1 VRVLA
6 IDLGSVRV
14 GVAIS
19 DELGL
24 MAHPRPPLPG
34 VDAKA
39 LLVALQRLAVEEGVD
54 RFLVGLPRLLN
65 GAEGRSAR
73 DARRFAAA
81 LAKHSGL
88 PVSLVDEWLS
98 TREAH
103 ARLREG
109 GSKQR
114 DTRERVDSAAAAVL
128 LQSWLDGRSQKGSPD
143 E

>member
-1 VRVLA
+1 VRVMA

-24 MAHPRPPLPG
+24 MAHPRPHLPG
-34 VDAKA
+34 GDTKKLLA
-39 LLVALQRLAVEEGVD
+39 LIRDLAVEEGVA
-54 RFLVGLPRLLN
+54 RILVGLPRHLN
-65 GAEGRSAR
+65 GTEGRAAR
-73 DARRFAAA
+73 DARSFAAA
-81 LAKHSGL
+81 LGKITGL
-88 PVSLVDEWLS
+88 PVVLVDEWLS

-114 DTRERVDSAAAAVL
+114 DARTRVDSAAAAIM
-128 LQSWLDGRSQKGSPD
+128 LQSWLDGSSARGD
-143 E
+143 AR